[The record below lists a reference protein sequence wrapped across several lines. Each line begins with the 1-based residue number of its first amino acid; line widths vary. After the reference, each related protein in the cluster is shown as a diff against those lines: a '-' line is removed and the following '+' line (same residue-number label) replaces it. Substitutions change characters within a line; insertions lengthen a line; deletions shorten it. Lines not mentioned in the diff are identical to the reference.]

1 MGKIEFTDVVAFAK
15 FCAELTRQGI
25 AFTAHERTNGEFLIT
40 LTGY

>member
-1 MGKIEFTDVVAFAK
+1 MNRVEFTCVFKFAQ

-25 AFTAHERTNGEFLIT
+25 AFKGAETSAGFAVT

>member
-1 MGKIEFTDVVAFAK
+1 MGKIEFTCVVAFAK

-25 AFTAHERTNGEFLIT
+25 RFTGHERTNGEFLVE